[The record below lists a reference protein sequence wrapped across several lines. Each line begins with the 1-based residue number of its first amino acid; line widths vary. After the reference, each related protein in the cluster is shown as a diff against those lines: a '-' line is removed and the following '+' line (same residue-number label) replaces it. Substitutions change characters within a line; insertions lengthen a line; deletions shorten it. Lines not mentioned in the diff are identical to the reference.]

1 MEWFLYDRD
10 HCYEL
15 RKTRINLAK
24 RRGVFSGLSNIY
36 GGAILRKYLKPV
48 SAILY
53 QIVIFSPN
61 ASPSRTVKNVFY
73 FI

>member
-1 MEWFLYDRD
+1 MK
-10 HCYEL
+10 EL
-15 RKTRINLAK
+15 RETRINLAR
-24 RRGVFSGLSNIY
+24 RRGVCSGLSNIY

-61 ASPSRTVKNVFY
+61 DSPSRTVKNVFY